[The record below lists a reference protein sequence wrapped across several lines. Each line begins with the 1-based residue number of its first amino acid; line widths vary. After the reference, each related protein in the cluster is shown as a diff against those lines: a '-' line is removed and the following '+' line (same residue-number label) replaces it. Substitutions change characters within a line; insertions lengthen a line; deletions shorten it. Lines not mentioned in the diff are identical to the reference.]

1 MGIAVDMKGISKYFA
16 SSDVLANDNVDFSVE
31 QGEVHALVGENGAG
45 KSTLMNVLYG
55 LIKMDTGQISIMGQ
69 QANIPTPDA
78 AISLGIGMV
87 HQHFKLVPS
96 FTVAEN
102 IMLGMES
109 TTLGVLRKNDEI
121 EQVQK
126 LADDFGM
133 PVDPTARIRDLPVG
147 MQQRVEILKTLQRNA
162 NIIILDEPTAVLTP
176 PEVAEFMEIVRGLAD
191 RGQTVIFITHKLV
204 EVTEVADRVSVM
216 RGGKMVGTRLVKET
230 DIPEMARMMVGR
242 EVLFRVEK
250 GPANP
255 GDAVFETKN
264 LTIVSETGRP
274 AVTDVSFH
282 VREGEIYGLAGVSG
296 NGQKELVDGIAGITS
311 GESGWMRLLDNE
323 ITNEDVASRR
333 ELGMAHIPEDRV
345 HVGLNMLTTM
355 QENTL
360 VSRQKLPEYNQWG
373 FLIRDAVRN
382 FAQTVIDRFSVV
394 AASPEG
400 GVSMLSGGNMQKV
413 VVGRE
418 LSGNPKFIIA
428 NQPTRGLDVGSIEF
442 VHKTLIEARDN
453 GAAILLISVEL
464 DEIMSLADRIGVI
477 FRGQIVGEFEVADAT
492 EENIGLLMAG
502 GSLSK
507 PKDIPESVL

>member
-1 MGIAVDMKGISKYFA
+1 
-16 SSDVLANDNVDFSVE
+16 
-31 QGEVHALVGENGAG
+31 
-45 KSTLMNVLYG
+45 
-55 LIKMDTGQISIMGQ
+55 
-69 QANIPTPDA
+69 
-78 AISLGIGMV
+78 
-87 HQHFKLVPS
+87 
-96 FTVAEN
+96 
-102 IMLGMES
+102 
-109 TTLGVLRKNDEI
+109 
-121 EQVQK
+121 
-126 LADDFGM
+126 
-133 PVDPTARIRDLPVG
+133 
-147 MQQRVEILKTLQRNA
+147 
-162 NIIILDEPTAVLTP
+162 
-176 PEVAEFMEIVRGLAD
+176 
-191 RGQTVIFITHKLV
+191 
-204 EVTEVADRVSVM
+204 M
-216 RGGKMVGTRLVKET
+216 RGGKMVGTKLVRET

-311 GESGWMRLLDNE
+311 GESGSLRLLDKE
-323 ITNEDVASRR
+323 ITKEDVASRR

-360 VSRQKLPEYNQWG
+360 VSRQRLPEYNNRG
-373 FLIRDAVRN
+373 FLIRDAIRN
-382 FAQTVIDRFSVV
+382 FAQSVIDRFSVV

-464 DEIMSLADRIGVI
+464 DEIMSLSDRIGVI
-477 FRGQIVGEFEVADAT
+477 FRGRIVGEYEVADAT

-502 GSLSK
+502 GSVSE
-507 PKDIPESVL
+507 PKDLPESV